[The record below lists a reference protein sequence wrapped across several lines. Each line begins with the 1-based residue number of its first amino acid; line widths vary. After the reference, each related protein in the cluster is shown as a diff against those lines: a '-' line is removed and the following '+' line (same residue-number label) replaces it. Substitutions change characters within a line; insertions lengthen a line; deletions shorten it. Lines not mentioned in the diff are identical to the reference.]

1 MKPRRHH
8 GVWYHSYVNSRS
20 SSIHR
25 MPGVLPKTSFRRSS
39 EAPRPRRHLPLFLIV
54 IGVVLGVYWFIFA
67 STTFAIQIIEVEG
80 LPTEAV
86 TPLRN
91 QLEGKNIF
99 RINSVALTD
108 DARQLIPSIKDVTVA
123 RGLPH
128 TVRLKIA
135 LRDPAVRWV
144 TRTTE
149 YVLDH
154 DGVAFAEGKSDAY
167 SGLPAIRDDSG
178 LSYKIG
184 QTVATEQFVA
194 FMTIAHQKVAEILK
208 RNVATYEVKETTFHF
223 SIILEGEVRILMTV
237 QRPYDEQLESAARI
251 LAAHPEAKLIDVR
264 VPGRGYWR

>member
-1 MKPRRHH
+1 
-8 GVWYHSYVNSRS
+8 
-20 SSIHR
+20 
-25 MPGVLPKTSFRRSS
+25 MPGVLPKSSFRQSS
-39 EAPRPRRHLPLFLIV
+39 QTKQTRRGLPVILILGGA
-54 IGVVLGVYWFIFA
+54 ILGVYWFLFA
-67 STTFAIQIIEVEG
+67 SPTFSIQTVEVEG
-80 LPTEAV
+80 LPSEAV

-91 QLEGKNIF
+91 ELMGKNIF
-99 RINSVALTD
+99 RINSVSLTD

-128 TVRLKIA
+128 TVRLKIG

-154 DGVAFAEGKSDAY
+154 EGVAFAEGKSDAY
-167 SGLPAIRDDSG
+167 AGLPAIRDDSG

-184 QTVATEQFVA
+184 QTVATDQFVA
-194 FMTIAHQKVAEILK
+194 FMTTAHQKVAEIVK

-237 QRPYDEQLESAARI
+237 QRPYDEQLQSAARI
-251 LAAHPEAKLIDVR
+251 LAVHPEAKLIDVR

>member
-1 MKPRRHH
+1 M
-8 GVWYHSYVNSRS
+8 
-20 SSIHR
+20 
-25 MPGVLPKTSFRRSS
+25 PKTSFRRTT
-39 EAPRPRRHLPLFLIV
+39 EGPRQRRNLPILLIV
-54 IGVVLGVYWFIFA
+54 IGLVLGVYWFIFGSA
-67 STTFAIQIIEVEG
+67 TFAIHSVEVEG
-80 LPTEAV
+80 LSSEAV

-91 QLEGKNIF
+91 QLLGKNIF

-128 TVRLKIA
+128 TVRLKIV

-144 TRTTE
+144 TKTTE
-149 YVLDH
+149 YALDR
-154 DGVAFAEGKSDAY
+154 DGIAFAEGKSDAY
-167 SGLPAIRDDSG
+167 AGLPAIRDDSG

-194 FMTIAHQKVAEILK
+194 FMTTAHQKVAEIMK

-223 SIILEGEVRILMTV
+223 SIILEGEVRIFMTA